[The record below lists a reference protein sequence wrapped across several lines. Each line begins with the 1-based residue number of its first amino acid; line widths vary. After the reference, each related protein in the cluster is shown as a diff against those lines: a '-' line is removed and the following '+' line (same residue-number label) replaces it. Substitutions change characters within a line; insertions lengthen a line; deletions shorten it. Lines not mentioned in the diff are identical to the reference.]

1 MASKRLFQWLHN
13 FTARIASMI
22 LALGFLDGVVGAWLY
37 GNTPFP
43 NSAIVF
49 MIANAFLAFL
59 WFRLDSDQR
68 SYRRTPFL
76 TIAVVGVS
84 IVAIPYYLFRTRG
97 IRSGAIGVLVLVS
110 LLFGYGVMALVG
122 RLVVRVVRP

>member
-1 MASKRLFQWLHN
+1 MV
-13 FTARIASMI
+13 

-37 GNTPFP
+37 GNSPFP

-49 MIANAFLAFL
+49 MVANAFLGFL

-76 TIAVVGVS
+76 TTAVVGAS

-97 IRSGAIGVLVLVS
+97 IRGGTIGVLVLVS
-110 LLFGYGVMALVG
+110 LLFGYGVMSLVG

>member
-1 MASKRLFQWLHN
+1 MRN
-13 FTARIASMI
+13 FTARIASMV

-43 NSAIVF
+43 NSDIVF

-76 TIAVVGVS
+76 TTAVVGVS
-84 IVAIPYYLFRTRG
+84 ILAIPYYLFRTRG
-97 IRSGAIGVLVLVS
+97 IRRAIIGVLVLVS
-110 LLFGYGVMALVG
+110 IFIGYGVMALVG
-122 RLVVRVVRP
+122 RLLVRVVRP

>member
-1 MASKRLFQWLHN
+1 
-13 FTARIASMI
+13 MI
-22 LALGFLDGVVGAWLY
+22 LALGFLNGVVGAWLY
-37 GNTPFP
+37 GNTPVP

-76 TIAVVGVS
+76 TAAVVGVW

-97 IRSGAIGVLVLVS
+97 IRSGAIGVLVLVL
-110 LLFGYGVMALVG
+110 LLFGYGVMALIG

>member
-1 MASKRLFQWLHN
+1 MV
-13 FTARIASMI
+13 

-37 GNTPFP
+37 GNAPFP

-76 TIAVVGVS
+76 TTAVVGIS
-84 IVAIPYYLFRTRG
+84 AVAIPYYLFRTRG
-97 IRSGAIGVLVLVS
+97 IRGGAIGVLVFVS
-110 LLFGYGVMALVG
+110 LLFGYGVMSVVG
-122 RLVVRVVRP
+122 RLVVRVVQP